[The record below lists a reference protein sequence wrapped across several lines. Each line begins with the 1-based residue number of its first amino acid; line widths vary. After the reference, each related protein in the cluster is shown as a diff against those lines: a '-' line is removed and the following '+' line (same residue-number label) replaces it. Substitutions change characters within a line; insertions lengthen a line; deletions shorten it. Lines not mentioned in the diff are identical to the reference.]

1 MKRNKCNENSHLFRF
16 VCSII
21 CWFFRWFCMRKS
33 SDFPSLPMY
42 GLYVRTHNFCY
53 YILFLLVDVFFFL
66 LQKFSSTV
74 ASSGCLH
81 SLINL
86 WKAHVCLSHYFMM
99 MCPRFGIITH
109 RDRATFCTS
118 IGWMGN
124 GRAGNCRSI
133 LLLYISWIL
142 FLFLFFYFFII
153 ISLVCLFA
161 CFIRLRAILYAMGS
175 SFAIIYNL
183 DKFICNRANKRVM
196 QWFMI
201 MSHIGGRLTMGGYHY
216 LMATSSRSAIL
227 AELCCHS
234 IFGFSFGQLVNVW
247 FKPK

>member
-1 MKRNKCNENSHLFRF
+1 
-16 VCSII
+16 
-21 CWFFRWFCMRKS
+21 MRKS

-53 YILFLLVDVFFFL
+53 YILFLLVVFFFFL

-142 FLFLFFYFFII
+142 FLFFFLLFYYYFA
-153 ISLVCLFA
+153 SLLV
-161 CFIRLRAILYAMGS
+161 RLLH
-175 SFAIIYNL
+175 SFAGHCVCYGLVFCHNLQLRLIYL
-183 DKFICNRANKRVM
+183 QPSQQRVM

-227 AELCCHS
+227 VELCCHS